1 MLFNSLSFLCFLPTV
16 FFLYWFV
23 FRTRKMKNLLVLVCS
38 YFFYGYWDWRFLIL
52 IAVSSFVAF
61 STAILDAES
70 RRGKIRFWSP
80 GLSLMTCVTV
90 NLGILLVFKYYN
102 FFYSQLT
109 GLLTAFGIAFPESA
123 VKLVLPVGISFYT
136 FQALG
141 YNIDVYRQK
150 LEPSRDIVE
159 FFAFISFFPQL
170 VAGPIESA
178 NNLLTQFQKE
188 RRFDCADAVDGARQM
203 LWGFFKKCVV
213 ADNCGIIA
221 NSTLNTAS
229 TPGGV
234 WLGIFCFSL
243 QIYGDFS
250 GYSDIAIGTSRLFGI
265 KLMRNFAFPYF
276 SRNIGEFWRRWHIS
290 LNTWFKNY
298 VYVPLGG
305 SREGLAKQI
314 RNTYVVFLL
323 SGLWHGA
330 NWTFIVWGLIHA
342 TCFLPLLLSKNNRKY
357 LDSPA
362 PNSFLPS
369 WKEACSMLL
378 TFGVVMLCWV
388 FFRAENLTQAFSF
401 LKMMAGGWGE
411 TVSAGKPPWA
421 VCRGELRCLFFF
433 ALPVL
438 LGCEWI
444 NRGYEH
450 ALERLPRSAVLRY
463 SIYYALILSCIFLRG
478 QQQSFIYFQ
487 F

>member
-1 MLFNSLSFLCFLPTV
+1 M
-16 FFLYWFV
+16 
-23 FRTRKMKNLLVLVCS
+23 
-38 YFFYGYWDWRFLIL
+38 
-52 IAVSSFVAF
+52 
-61 STAILDAES
+61 
-70 RRGKIRFWSP
+70 
-80 GLSLMTCVTV
+80 
-90 NLGILLVFKYYN
+90 VFKYYN
-102 FFYSQLT
+102 FFYEQLVS
-109 GLLTAFGIAFPESA
+109 LFRFYNISFPESA
-123 VKLVLPVGISFYT
+123 IKLYLPVGISFYT

-141 YNIDVYRQK
+141 YNIDVYRRK
-150 LEPSRDIVE
+150 LAPSRDIVE

-178 NNLLTQFQKE
+178 SNLLTQFQNE
-188 RRFDCADAVDGARQM
+188 RHFEYSDAVDGVRQM

-213 ADNCGIIA
+213 ADNCAIIA
-221 NSTLNTAS
+221 NSMLSAAND
-229 TPGGV
+229 PGVV

-250 GYSDIAIGTSRLFGI
+250 GYSDIAIGVSRLFGI

-298 VYVPLGG
+298 VYIPLGG

-314 RNTYVVFLL
+314 RNTYIVFFL

-342 TCFLPLLLSKNNRKY
+342 TCFVPLLLANKNRKY

-362 PNSFLPS
+362 QNSFLPS
-369 WKEACSMLL
+369 WKEAGAMLL
-378 TFGVVMLCWV
+378 TFGIVMICWV
-388 FFRAENLTQAFSF
+388 FFRAENLNQAFSF
-401 LKMMAGGWGE
+401 LKMMTGGWGE
-411 TVSAGKPPWA
+411 IIHAEKPAWA
-421 VCRGELRCLFFF
+421 DCREELRCLCF

-438 LGCEWI
+438 LGFEWI
-444 NRGYEH
+444 NRKYEH
-450 ALERLPRSAVLRY
+450 ALEKLPRNAVLRNL
-463 SIYYALILSCIFLRG
+463 IYYGLIFSCIFFRG
-478 QQQSFIYFQ
+478 QQQTFIYFQ